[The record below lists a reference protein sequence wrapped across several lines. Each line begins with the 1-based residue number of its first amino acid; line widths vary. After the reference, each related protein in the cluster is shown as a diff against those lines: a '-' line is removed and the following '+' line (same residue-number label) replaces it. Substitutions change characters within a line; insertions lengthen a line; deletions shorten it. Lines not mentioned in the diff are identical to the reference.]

1 MNTPIP
7 CKKEKFF
14 CRKNMVGYLLLLPE
28 LVVFSAFLI
37 YPIIRNI
44 VLSFYEFNV
53 QQSTFIGWDNYI
65 SIFKDPLF
73 AKAFLNTA
81 LYTLLTLPAGILLAL
96 IVASLLNPLSA
107 RWQSFFKAAYYLPGV
122 LSGVVVA
129 ITWKWIMDPNNGIL
143 NAVLANFG
151 IEGIKWLSHP
161 STAMLSLALIAVM
174 GGQGQSI
181 VVLLANM
188 GSISPAIYESAKID
202 GAGPVATFVRITV
215 PLLKPTILYLTVTGL
230 ISSFVIFENIYLITG
245 GGPASST
252 TTIAYLIYQ
261 EAFSFFDFGRSS
273 AMSTV
278 LFVVIMLMALLQFKL
293 MGEKKDEA

>member
-1 MNTPIP
+1 MDKATP
-7 CKKEKFF
+7 CRKEKFF
-14 CRKNMVGYLLLLPE
+14 CRRNMVGYLFLLPE
-28 LVVFSAFLI
+28 LIIFSVFLI

-44 VLSFYEFNV
+44 ILSFYEYNV
-53 QQSTFIGWDNYI
+53 QQSVFVGWDNYI
-65 SIFKDPLF
+65 SIFHDELF

-81 LYTLLTLPAGILLAL
+81 LYALMTVPTGIFLAL
-96 IVASLLNPLSA
+96 VVASLLNPLSPK
-107 RWQSFFKAAYYLPGV
+107 WQSFFKASYYLPGV

-143 NAVLANFG
+143 NSILEHFG
-151 IEGIKWLSHP
+151 IFGIKWLSHP
-161 STAMLSLALIAVM
+161 KTSLLSLAIIALM
-174 GGQGQSI
+174 SGQGQSI

-188 GSISPAIYESAKID
+188 GSISPSVYESAKID
-202 GAGPVATFVRITV
+202 GAGPAATFFKITI
-215 PLLKPTILYLTVTGL
+215 PLLKPTILYLTVTNL

-252 TTIAYLIYQ
+252 TTIAYLVYQ

-278 LFVVIMLMALLQFKL
+278 LFVVIMLITLLQFRL
-293 MGEKKDEA
+293 MGEKKNET